1 MKIPDIIKEASKNLR
16 NSMTK
21 SEVILWQ
28 YIKSWKLWVKFLRQ
42 KPIYVFSE
50 NNWLDRFLIPDFYCY
65 EKKLIIEI
73 DGSIHYLK
81 EVLNLDIEKEKI
93 LNNLWYKVIRITN
106 NEINN
111 NIKNALLKIKHNI

>member
-1 MKIPDIIKEASKNLR
+1 MKIPDVIKEASKNLR

>member
-1 MKIPDIIKEASKNLR
+1 MKIPDIIKEASKKLR
-16 NSMTK
+16 NNMTK
-21 SEVILWQ
+21 SEIILWQ
-28 YIKSWKLWVKFLRQ
+28 YIKNWKLWVKFLRQ

-81 EVLNLDIEKEKI
+81 EVINLDIEKEKI